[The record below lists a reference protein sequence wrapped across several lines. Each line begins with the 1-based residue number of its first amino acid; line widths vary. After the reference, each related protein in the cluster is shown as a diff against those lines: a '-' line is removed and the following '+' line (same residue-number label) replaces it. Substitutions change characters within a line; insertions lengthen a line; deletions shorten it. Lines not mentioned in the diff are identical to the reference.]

1 MLWDCR
7 RKYGKAEAAP
17 WEEVA
22 EGRCWLWERQRLVQT
37 KIAKTEQE

>member
-7 RKYGKAEAAP
+7 RKYSKAGVAP
-17 WEEVA
+17 QEEVA
-22 EGRCWLWERQRLVQT
+22 GGRVWLWERQKLVQP